1 MNIGIIVA
9 MSKELRL
16 LLPLLSNRTESQIDG
31 LSFHKGEIGD
41 NTVVAM
47 QCGIGKVNAAL
58 GTLTM
63 IKNFDIDLIINSGV
77 AGGAGKSV
85 NVMDIVI
92 GERVAYHDVY
102 CGPEST
108 LGAVQGLP
116 LYYHAS
122 PAVLNNLPD
131 DDSLRRGL
139 ICSGDQFI
147 DTIEQV
153 NRIKNAFP
161 DALAVDMESA
171 AIAQTC
177 HLYKKDFI
185 SMRVISDSP
194 GASHNNALQ
203 YENFWETAP
212 EHTFNVLHHIILNI
226 NTQN

>member
-16 LLPLLSNRTESQIDG
+16 LLPLLNNRAESQIDG
-31 LSFHKGEIGD
+31 LMFHKGEIGN

-77 AGGAGKSV
+77 AGGADRSV

-108 LGAVQGLP
+108 LGAVQGFP

-122 PAVLNNLPD
+122 TKVLNNLPD
-131 DDSLRRGL
+131 ADSLRSGL

-147 DTIEQV
+147 DTMEQID
-153 NRIKNAFP
+153 RIKNMFP

-177 HLYKKDFI
+177 HLYNKDFI

-226 NTQN
+226 TNQD

>member
-77 AGGAGKSV
+77 AGGADKSV

-131 DDSLRRGL
+131 VDSLRR
-139 ICSGDQFI
+139 
-147 DTIEQV
+147 
-153 NRIKNAFP
+153 
-161 DALAVDMESA
+161 
-171 AIAQTC
+171 
-177 HLYKKDFI
+177 
-185 SMRVISDSP
+185 
-194 GASHNNALQ
+194 
-203 YENFWETAP
+203 
-212 EHTFNVLHHIILNI
+212 
-226 NTQN
+226 

>member
-1 MNIGIIVA
+1 
-9 MSKELRL
+9 
-16 LLPLLSNRTESQIDG
+16 
-31 LSFHKGEIGD
+31 
-41 NTVVAM
+41 M

-77 AGGAGKSV
+77 AGGADRSV

-102 CGPEST
+102 CGPESP

-122 PAVLNNLPD
+122 TKVLNNLPD
-131 DDSLRRGL
+131 ADSLRSGL

-147 DTIEQV
+147 DTMEQID
-153 NRIKNAFP
+153 RIKNMFP

-226 NTQN
+226 TNQD

>member
-9 MSKELRL
+9 MSKELQL
-16 LLPLLSNRTESQIDG
+16 LLPLLNNRSESKIDG
-31 LSFHKGEIGD
+31 LSFHKGEIGN

-77 AGGAGKSV
+77 AGGADKSI

-116 LYYHAS
+116 LYY
-122 PAVLNNLPD
+122 PACQSVLKSLTCD
-131 DDSLRRGL
+131 GSLRFGL

-147 DTIEQV
+147 DTVEQL
-153 NRIKNAFP
+153 NRIKDSFP
-161 DALAVDMESA
+161 EALAVDMESA

-177 HLYKKDFI
+177 YLYKKDFI

-212 EHTFNVLHHIILNI
+212 EHTFTVLHNLILNL
-226 NTQN
+226 NTD